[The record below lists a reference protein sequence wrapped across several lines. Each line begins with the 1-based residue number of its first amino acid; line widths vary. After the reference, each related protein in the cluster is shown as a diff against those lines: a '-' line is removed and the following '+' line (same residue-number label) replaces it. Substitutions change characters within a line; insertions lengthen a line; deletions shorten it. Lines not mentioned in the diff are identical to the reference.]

1 MKANLKQ
8 LKKSRFYSEEFKRE
22 IVKDFESGRFSVLQ
36 LKKLH
41 SISDLAIYLWIHKF
55 STFNEK
61 GSRVVEK
68 KNSSSEKLKKLEARV
83 KELEGIVGRKQ
94 ISIDYLEKIIK
105 IASDELNV
113 DIKKNP
119 IRYNLLVSKKQIKN
133 KL

>member
-8 LKKSRFYSEEFKRE
+8 LKKSRIYSEEFKRE

-41 SISDLAIYLWIHKF
+41 SISDVTIYKWIHKF

-94 ISIDYLEKIIK
+94 ITIDYLEKTIE

-113 DIKKNP
+113 DIKKNS
-119 IRYNLLVSKKQIKN
+119 NTLQSAGFVKTNQK
-133 KL
+133 

>member
-8 LKKSRFYSEEFKRE
+8 LKKHRIYSEEFKRE

-41 SISDLAIYLWIHKF
+41 GVNDVSIYNWIHKF

-61 GSRVVEK
+61 GIRVVEK

-83 KELEGIVGRKQ
+83 KELEGIIGRKQ
-94 ISIDYLEKIIK
+94 IKIDYLEKTIE
-105 IASDELNV
+105 IASDELKV
-113 DIKKNP
+113 DIKKNSNTLP
-119 IRYNLLVSKKQIKN
+119 SAGFEKINQK
-133 KL
+133 

>member
-8 LKKSRFYSEEFKRE
+8 LKKRRIYSEEFKRE
-22 IVKDFESGRFSVLQ
+22 IVNDFESGRFSVLQ

-41 SISDLAIYLWIHKF
+41 GVHDVTIYNWIYKF

-61 GSRVVEK
+61 GTRVVEK
-68 KNSSSEKLKKLEARV
+68 INSSSEKLKKLEARV

-94 ISIDYLEKIIK
+94 IAIDYLEKTIE

-113 DIKKNP
+113 EIKKNSNTLP
-119 IRYNLLVSKKQIKN
+119 SAGFVKTTQK
-133 KL
+133 